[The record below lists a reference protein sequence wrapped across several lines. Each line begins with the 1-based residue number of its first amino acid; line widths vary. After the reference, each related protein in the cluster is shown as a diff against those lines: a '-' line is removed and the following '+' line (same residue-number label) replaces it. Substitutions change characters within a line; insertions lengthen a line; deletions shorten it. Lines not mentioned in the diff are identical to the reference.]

1 MRYIFIQLLLFSL
14 FLTGCVRNNEV
25 QINSPK
31 VSAETPEKKES
42 SIKTDIIEKKDE
54 ILKDNKEEKTEEN
67 KSVEEKKVEPKVII
81 KEKTKI
87 VVVEKPISSDSKI
100 IVGSNE
106 YVYVP
111 SLKLTYKAKIDTGA
125 TTTSIHALDIKEFE
139 RDGKKWVKFKLDDTK
154 GGLIEKSLPVERVV
168 NIKRHKEES
177 QKRYV
182 VKMRINLGKTSEV
195 VEVSLTDRSQF
206 NFPVLIGKN
215 YLNGYVIVDVSKKY
229 LTKPK
234 KTDK

>member
-1 MRYIFIQLLLFSL
+1 M
-14 FLTGCVRNNEV
+14 
-25 QINSPK
+25 K
-31 VSAETPEKKES
+31 
-42 SIKTDIIEKKDE
+42 KKDE

-139 RDGKKWVKFKLDDTK
+139 RDGKN
-154 GGLIEKSLPVERVV
+154 GL
-168 NIKRHKEES
+168 
-177 QKRYV
+177 
-182 VKMRINLGKTSEV
+182 NLS
-195 VEVSLTDRSQF
+195 
-206 NFPVLIGKN
+206 
-215 YLNGYVIVDVSKKY
+215 
-229 LTKPK
+229 
-234 KTDK
+234 